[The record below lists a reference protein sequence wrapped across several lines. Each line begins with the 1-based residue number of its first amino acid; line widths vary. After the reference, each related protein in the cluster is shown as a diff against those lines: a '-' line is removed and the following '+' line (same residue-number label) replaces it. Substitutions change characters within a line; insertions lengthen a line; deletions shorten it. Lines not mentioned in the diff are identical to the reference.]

1 MIILGMT
8 TQFKPQANKAWS
20 FGDRSKPSDMFVIRF
35 CFIEAYFVK
44 KHNGAFARYITR
56 FINDD
61 LSFHPVVRREARRA
75 RSVARAEER
84 SRTEWQINRLNE
96 TIKDCEKKNR
106 QDRIA
111 LGEAQDVIKG
121 LKIALRELQE

>member
-8 TQFKPQANKAWS
+8 TQFKPQANRTWS
-20 FGDRSKPSDMFVIRF
+20 FGDKSKPSDMYVIRF
-35 CFIEAYFVK
+35 CFIEAYFLK
-44 KHNGAFARYITR
+44 KNGGAFSRYIHR
-56 FINDD
+56 FIDD
-61 LSFHPVVRREARRA
+61 DFSFHPLVRREARRA

-84 SRTEWQINRLNE
+84 RLKEREINRLND
-96 TIKDCEKKNR
+96 IIRDCEIKKR

-121 LKIALRELQE
+121 LKLALVELKK